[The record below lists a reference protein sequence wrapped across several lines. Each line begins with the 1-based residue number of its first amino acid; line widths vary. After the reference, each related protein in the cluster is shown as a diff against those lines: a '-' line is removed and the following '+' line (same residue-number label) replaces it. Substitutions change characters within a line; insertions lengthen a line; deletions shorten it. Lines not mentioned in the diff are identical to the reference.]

1 VREHGAYPIA
11 ERTVP
16 EYRWPSEASKTPRT
30 CWNCGSNLLYGD
42 VPIARYDEVDIECW
56 NCSRLQCELTSDLTP
71 RRLTPDE
78 WRALPANQ
86 PKIGRPKNQTET
98 APKRLV
104 RILEQADHPMP
115 SLALA
120 ALLGT
125 SENAARNAIAAAR
138 YAGAKIAWTKLGY
151 VLEGVTS

>member
-1 VREHGAYPIA
+1 MREHGAFPLAPIT
-11 ERTVP
+11 RP
-16 EYRWPSEASKTPRT
+16 EILWPSEAHKAPARCEYCGARLLLSHAPTAYSRVEVT
-30 CWNCGSNLLYGD
+30 CMQC
-42 VPIARYDEVDIECW
+42 ARVCADLI
-56 NCSRLQCELTSDLTP
+56 SDLTP

-78 WRALPANQ
+78 WRALPGNQ
-86 PKIGRPKNQTET
+86 SKSGRPKNQTET

-138 YAGAKIAWTKLGY
+138 YGGAKIVWTKCGY